1 MKKLILL
8 LMACS
13 VIVNLTALEW
23 DSTVPMPT
31 EKVLSSRLRV
41 AGFDYLERHINL
53 SGRLTRTPL
62 TLGGVAV
69 AVDSALYDFNQCLGN
84 PVMAVIMDVH
94 KPKLLDTVLQDIP
107 GAAEVIHNTLAA
119 HAAAASARK

>member
-13 VIVNLTALEW
+13 VIASLTALEW

-41 AGFDYLERHINL
+41 AGFDDLERHIKL
-53 SGRLTRTPL
+53 SERLTRTPL
-62 TLGGVAV
+62 TLGDVAGTV
-69 AVDSALYDFNQCLGN
+69 ELALFDFNQRLGN
-84 PVMAVIMDVH
+84 PVMAVIMDIR
-94 KPKLLDTVLQDIP
+94 KPQLLGVILQDTP
-107 GAAEVIHNTLAA
+107 GAITVID
-119 HAAAASARK
+119 RKTGRK